1 MTPAPSQDKRLIISG
16 LTPAISVQD
25 IKSRFASFGTVKAVD
40 GVGLLDGN
48 GDPRKFAFVTVETNE
63 QELAKCMNRLNGT
76 KWKGAKLRIGEAKPD
91 FGAIT
96 AAHDTDQIKSIKASL
111 KRKERR
117 AKSNGTSRR
126 HAADMSLITPENVD
140 HRKVRTI
147 LSSHILQKA
156 YRVVQHWKQTPEGH
170 IVRPLRMRPD
180 RPIPSVAQKIP
191 LSSKSGSKQPT
202 ATSRAVKTLQ
212 RTKLTVIDPTR
223 YVSSHIMTFDSAA
236 ALGPDEQE
244 ADGEESENGSERSSE
259 NEVEVVDSDSNE
271 ESPGSS
277 DEHDK
282 DIKPTSLHHEPSQS
296 TQPVSKQLESLPL
309 SVQDEEIAHTR
320 EEKKRD
326 LDILASLLGNQETL
340 AWEPDSDLEQ
350 LAWENSDKRRRELEE
365 EEESD
370 DSSIDAAYAQGE
382 AFLLQEAEEGQV
394 KTAPLKEMFAPRPDE
409 SGFTL
414 FDNIANIDLE
424 LEEPDIEL
432 EAKSTHR
439 EKERGE
445 PFQQPHH
452 ESVTDLPL
460 DRSAPFFFPLPRDK
474 HGFVD
479 TSFGLL
485 PRQSSNQALEDA
497 FGSAN
502 SIGAIEFWRTETD
515 ADIRKYW
522 EETKGELTREY
533 KQRHREALR
542 RLKPVKG
549 GPTSAE

>member
-1 MTPAPSQDKRLIISG
+1 MTSAPSQDKRLIISG

-25 IKSRFASFGTVKAVD
+25 IKSRFAPFGTVKAVD

-63 QELAKCMNRLNGT
+63 QELVKCMNRLNGT

-91 FGAIT
+91 FNAI
-96 AAHDTDQIKSIKASL
+96 AAANDTDQIKSVKASL
-111 KRKERR
+111 KRKEKR
-117 AKSNGTSRR
+117 AKSKGTSRR
-126 HAADMSLITPENVD
+126 HVVDMSLTTPENVD
-140 HRKVRTI
+140 HRK
-147 LSSHILQKA
+147 
-156 YRVVQHWKQTPEGH
+156 HWKQTPEGH
-170 IVRPLRMRPD
+170 IVRSLRMRPD
-180 RPIPSVAQKIP
+180 KPIPSVAQKIP
-191 LSSKSGSKQPT
+191 SSSKSGSKQPT
-202 ATSRAVKTLQ
+202 ATSREVKTLQ
-212 RTKLTVIDPTR
+212 RTKITVIDPTR
-223 YVSSHIMTFDSAA
+223 YGSSHTTIFHSAA
-236 ALGPDEQE
+236 ALGPHEQDET
-244 ADGEESENGSERSSE
+244 DGEESEDGSERGSE
-259 NEVEVVDSDSNE
+259 DEVEVMGSNSNE

-277 DEHDK
+277 DEHDE
-282 DIKPTSLHHEPSQS
+282 DFKPTSLHHEPSQS
-296 TQPVSKQLESLPL
+296 TQPVSKRSESLPL

-350 LAWENSDKRRRELEE
+350 LAWENSDKRRRQLEE

-370 DSSIDAAYAQGE
+370 DSSIDATYAQGE
-382 AFLLQEAEEGQV
+382 ASHLQEAEEGQV

-414 FDNIANIDLE
+414 FDNIADLNLE

-439 EKERGE
+439 EKGRGE
-445 PFQQPHH
+445 PSQQPHH
-452 ESVTDLPL
+452 ESVSDLPL
-460 DRSAPFFFPLPRDK
+460 DRFAPFFFPLPRDK

-502 SIGAIEFWRTETD
+502 SRGAIEFWRTETD